1 MKLSRNSIFQFSFFS
16 LIILLLGST
25 FNALAA
31 ANSVPISYADD
42 ITLPIDQSQFF
53 PSICAGIQFQNVI
66 YASDSNHG
74 NVQGSDKND
83 LIFGTN
89 GNDKILGKAGDDCI
103 LGGGGD
109 DEIMGMDGND
119 ILDGGDGFDTIKG
132 GVGDDT
138 CVNGEDVSSCE
149 F

>member
-1 MKLSRNSIFQFSFFS
+1 MNPLQKSIVKFSFLS

-25 FNALAA
+25 FSALAA

-42 ITLPIDQSQFF
+42 ITLTIDQTQFF
-53 PSICAGIQFQNVI
+53 PSICAGIQIQNVI
-66 YASDSNHG
+66 YASESLNG
-74 NVQGSDKND
+74 NIQGTDQND

-132 GVGDDT
+132 GIGDDT

>member
-1 MKLSRNSIFQFSFFS
+1 MKRSLKSITQFSLIS
-16 LIILLLGST
+16 LIILLIGST
-25 FNALAA
+25 FSALAA

-53 PSICAGIQFQNVI
+53 PGICAGIQIQNVI
-66 YASDSNHG
+66 YASESPNG
-74 NVQGSDKND
+74 NVQGSDGND

-119 ILDGGDGFDTIKG
+119 ILDGGDGFDIIKG
-132 GVGDDT
+132 GIGDDT

>member
-1 MKLSRNSIFQFSFFS
+1 MKPLHKSIVKFSFFS

-25 FNALAA
+25 FSALAA

-53 PSICAGIQFQNVI
+53 PGVCAGIQIQNVI
-66 YASDSNHG
+66 YASESPSG
-74 NVQGSDKND
+74 NIQGSDKND

-103 LGGGGD
+103 LGGDGD

-132 GVGDDT
+132 GIGDDT